1 MIQDPNR
8 DVETATAK
16 CAIVLVVVLVVLGYY
31 LLYVH
36 K

>member
-8 DVETATAK
+8 DVETAAAK
-16 CAIVLVVVLVVLGYY
+16 CAIVLLVVLAVLAYWLIYGN
-31 LLYVH
+31 